1 MKGAV
6 EPVALDVRER
16 LALTDSFLLVSGR
29 SERNT
34 RAIADAIEEELHE
47 QGVKLLRREG
57 KADGRWILLDFG
69 SLIVHVFHE
78 EERAFYALE
87 RLWRDCPV
95 LPLTTPGGVPDAD
108 EG

>member
-1 MKGAV
+1 MKGAS

-34 RAIADAIEEELHE
+34 RAIADAIEEELHRA
-47 QGVKLLRREG
+47 GVKLSRREG
-57 KADGRWILLDFG
+57 KSDGRWILLEFG

-95 LPLTTPGGVPDAD
+95 LSLTTPGGEPDVDA
-108 EG
+108 G